1 MGIAAKGYVHRL
13 VGHCKG
19 EYSDKEESHI
29 NALARFWGNLRRSLA
44 AKAGIRKERL
54 PLYPTEYVW
63 RYDHRSMS
71 VHEKTDKIFTLLRN
85 MVLPVIFFG

>member
-44 AKAGIRKERL
+44 AKAGFVKNVFLCI
-54 PLYPTEYVW
+54 PQ
-63 RYDHRSMS
+63 
-71 VHEKTDKIFTLLRN
+71 N
-85 MVLPVIFFG
+85 MCGV